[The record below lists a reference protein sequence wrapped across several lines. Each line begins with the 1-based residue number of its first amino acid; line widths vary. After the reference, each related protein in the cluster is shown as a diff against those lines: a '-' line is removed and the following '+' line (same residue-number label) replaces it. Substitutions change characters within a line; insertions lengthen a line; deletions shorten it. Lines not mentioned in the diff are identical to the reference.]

1 MAKPYS
7 IQSPEDIAKQYAGN
21 KQKIGE
27 AMQMGIIDPTAGVL
41 AGMFIDRMRGAQAQE
56 GANPPT
62 VAQQVMGGL
71 PPAPPAPLPLTGG
84 LGAAPQEAPPMAPEM
99 PAMPEAPMGMAA
111 GGTTYEPP
119 YAKGGLSDVPIP
131 DTMIDEP
138 GNGGFNDGYAGGG
151 IVAFAQGG
159 LGWANSSVTS
169 PYGEK
174 RSYEVHPGID
184 FGVANKTPIGVVG
197 GGVVETAS
205 RDNVNGNYVI
215 VRHPN
220 GMTTS
225 YSHLS
230 TLDVKPGQQ
239 LGAGDLVGLSGN
251 TGRVRGASGGYHL
264 HFGAKDAEGRRI
276 DPNDILKDPSILGT
290 GDRPPVPERDQDT
303 AEGRLGSLSD
313 IVAAVQGINRKSDE
327 ELGYEKRVK
336 ARLEE
341 KASDE
346 NYEKQRKADMWQTLA
361 EIGFNMASSK
371 SPYVLQAI
379 GEAAAA
385 SMPGARADKKD
396 RKEAKDRALEG
407 LMELGARNRKEA
419 MDALQVAIPVWQAG
433 MSAEQFERTL
443 QDKALDRK
451 HDMDMLDRR
460 ITAELTAAGITAS
473 AKDRDIWSQAAQAR
487 YAELKRI
494 NETLPVKERKAD
506 STLMD
511 MALTGVLG
519 MKSTQ
524 SGSGASLEE
533 LLKTQGGGAGAGT
546 GGFTVTR
553 E

>member
-71 PPAPPAPLPLTGG
+71 PPAPSAPLPLTGG
-84 LGAAPQEAPPMAPEM
+84 LGAAPQGAPPMAPEM
-99 PAMPEAPMGMAA
+99 PMMPEAPMGMAD
-111 GGTTYEPP
+111 
-119 YAKGGLSDVPIP
+119 GGLASLPVP
-131 DTMIDEP
+131 DAMFDEP
-138 GNGGFNDGYAGGG
+138 TNGGFDDGYAGGG

-205 RDNVNGNYVI
+205 HDNVNGNYVI

-230 TLDVKPGQQ
+230 TLHVKPGQQ

-433 MSAEQFERTL
+433 MSAEQFQQKMGIEQQQLGLEREKLGILRKQAEAKQTTPE
-443 QDKALDRK
+443 ALVMSMYFSGNPALK
-451 HDMDMLDRR
+451 
-460 ITAELTAAGITAS
+460 
-473 AKDRDIWSQAAQAR
+473 AQAEG
-487 YAELKRI
+487 YLKLLHPGGAQQQGGSI
-494 NETLPVKERKAD
+494 EDIVEQAQ
-506 STLMD
+506 
-511 MALTGVLG
+511 G
-519 MKSTQ
+519 
-524 SGSGASLEE
+524 GSG
-533 LLKTQGGGAGAGT
+533 QGGSSGIPELPS
-546 GGFTVTR
+546 GFQLVQ
-553 E
+553 

>member
-1 MAKPYS
+1 M
-7 IQSPEDIAKQYAGN
+7 
-21 KQKIGE
+21 
-27 AMQMGIIDPTAGVL
+27 
-41 AGMFIDRMRGAQAQE
+41 
-56 GANPPT
+56 
-62 VAQQVMGGL
+62 
-71 PPAPPAPLPLTGG
+71 
-84 LGAAPQEAPPMAPEM
+84 
-99 PAMPEAPMGMAA
+99 
-111 GGTTYEPP
+111 
-119 YAKGGLSDVPIP
+119 
-131 DTMIDEP
+131 
-138 GNGGFNDGYAGGG
+138 
-151 IVAFAQGG
+151 
-159 LGWANSSVTS
+159 
-169 PYGEK
+169 
-174 RSYEVHPGID
+174 
-184 FGVANKTPIGVVG
+184 
-197 GGVVETAS
+197 
-205 RDNVNGNYVI
+205 
-215 VRHPN
+215 
-220 GMTTS
+220 
-225 YSHLS
+225 
-230 TLDVKPGQQ
+230 
-239 LGAGDLVGLSGN
+239 
-251 TGRVRGASGGYHL
+251 
-264 HFGAKDAEGRRI
+264 
-276 DPNDILKDPSILGT
+276 
-290 GDRPPVPERDQDT
+290 
-303 AEGRLGSLSD
+303 
-313 IVAAVQGINRKSDE
+313 QGINRKSDE

-433 MSAEQFERTL
+433 MSAEQFELTL